1 MTRRRTK
8 DPLGKFV
15 GDDPTTPDVN
25 EAWVETPVAGVD
37 PTPEIT
43 ELIPPP
49 PVAVTPEPAEPV
61 TDPSVTVVTPEPT
74 EPVTDPPVAVTPE
87 PTGLEPGSHEPA
99 VINLKT
105 AGSATIKDKP
115 TKESIEASIQEK
127 LSKRLNSPEVDP
139 FVPSSQLNNEVKEVS
154 RSNGFPLTRGTE
166 VGARLMAKAK
176 RGI

>member
-8 DPLGKFV
+8 DPLGQFV
-15 GDDPTTPDVN
+15 GDDLTTPDVN
-25 EAWVETPVAGVD
+25 EAWVEAPIAEIN
-37 PTPEIT
+37 PNPETPE
-43 ELIPPP
+43 PH
-49 PVAVTPEPAEPV
+49 VAVTPEP
-61 TDPSVTVVTPEPT
+61 PEPAT
-74 EPVTDPPVAVTPE
+74 TSAVTPE
-87 PTGLEPGSHEPA
+87 PIGLEPESHEPA
-99 VINLKT
+99 VIDLKT
-105 AGSATIKDKP
+105 AESATIKDKP

-127 LSKRLNSPEVDP
+127 LSRRLNSPEVDP

>member
-1 MTRRRTK
+1 
-8 DPLGKFV
+8 
-15 GDDPTTPDVN
+15 
-25 EAWVETPVAGVD
+25 
-37 PTPEIT
+37 
-43 ELIPPP
+43 
-49 PVAVTPEPAEPV
+49 
-61 TDPSVTVVTPEPT
+61 
-74 EPVTDPPVAVTPE
+74 
-87 PTGLEPGSHEPA
+87 LEPGSHEPA
-99 VINLKT
+99 AIDLKT